1 MRSCIFPWL
10 WHAET
15 MVKELK
21 YVPLSHPLR
30 SIEVDGLPEPVALS
44 LNSMV
49 QTLRRQLAVS
59 SRRSRPE
66 PLLTKS
72 GTVIGGIGR
81 DDIYGDVG

>member
-1 MRSCIFPWL
+1 M
-10 WHAET
+10 A
-15 MVKELK
+15 KEPK

-49 QTLRRQLAVS
+49 QTLRRQLKVS
-59 SRRSRPE
+59 GRRQSHPK

-72 GTVIGGIGR
+72 GTVIASIRR
-81 DDIYGDVG
+81 DDIYGDVE